1 MKVTAISDL
10 HGNLIDITEECDL
23 ICICGDI
30 SPLEIQKDHIKM
42 TKWFFND
49 FYEWI
54 MKLPC
59 TLVILTPGN
68 HDFWLYKFIS
78 SSKMYLWDKLEILID
93 DSTMFYSGNDD
104 KWYNIYATPQC
115 KDFGKWPYMPGNDTL
130 TEYYSKIP
138 ENVDILICHDSPN
151 INEVGMIHYDEP
163 INNEGDTKVE
173 AGNQYLAKAIID
185 KQPRYVF
192 SGHIHSGNH
201 NITKYNNTN
210 LVNVS
215 ILDESYNIYYKPL
228 TLDI

>member
-10 HGNLIDITEECDL
+10 HGNLIDITETCDL

-104 KWYNIYATPQC
+104 KWYNIYGTPQR
-115 KDFGKWPYMPGNDTL
+115 KDFGKWAQMPGNDTL
-130 TEYYSKIP
+130 EEYYSKIP
-138 ENVDILICHDSPN
+138 SNIDILLCHDSPN
-151 INEVGMIHYDEP
+151 INEVGTIHYD
-163 INNEGDTKVE
+163 
-173 AGNQYLAKAIID
+173 
-185 KQPRYVF
+185 
-192 SGHIHSGNH
+192 
-201 NITKYNNTN
+201 
-210 LVNVS
+210 
-215 ILDESYNIYYKPL
+215 
-228 TLDI
+228 